1 MKFDKIRAHTKHDF
15 KVRMC
20 EYLGIFALTGKKV
33 KGDVILSLKSIF
45 YSTIA
50 HLILKISQFLL
61 PTKTSLKLR

>member
-1 MKFDKIRAHTKHDF
+1 MILRSECVNTWEFLHS
-15 KVRMC
+15 
-20 EYLGIFALTGKKV
+20 LGKKV